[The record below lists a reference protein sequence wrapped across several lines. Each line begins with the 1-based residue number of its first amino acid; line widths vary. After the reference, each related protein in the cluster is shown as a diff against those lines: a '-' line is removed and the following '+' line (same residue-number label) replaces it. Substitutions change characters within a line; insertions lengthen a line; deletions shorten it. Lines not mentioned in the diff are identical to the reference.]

1 MGRITRLVTGIVLKR
16 AVLLLVLLGL
26 VHAAVAF
33 LPGNGVRALLG
44 KEATPEQIAATEH
57 QLGLDRPWPLRYAEW
72 LGNLAAGDLG
82 RTLRGVPVADVL
94 GAKFLN
100 TLLLGTLAL
109 LVTAAVSIAFG
120 SLWALR
126 PRSAVARTL
135 ASGSTVMIAVPE
147 FVLAAV
153 FALVFAIWLGW
164 LPAVT
169 IPDGDGRPASVSM
182 LVLPTLA
189 LAIPQTGWNI
199 RVVHSALVDAGT
211 SPAVH
216 AAVLDGL
223 GARTVLWH
231 NILPTALPAIAT
243 SLATTI
249 GPLLA
254 GTLVVETI
262 FNYPGIG
269 SVLAG
274 SVADRDATLALTIVA
289 LAATSIMVLLLA
301 ADLVRAWAVAG
312 RR

>member
-1 MGRITRLVTGIVLKR
+1 MVRTTRLVLGIVATRLGM
-16 AVLLLVLLGL
+16 LLVLLAL

-33 LPGNGVRALLG
+33 LPGSGVRGLLG
-44 KEATPEQIAATEH
+44 KEASAEQVAATEH
-57 QLGLDRPWPLRYAEW
+57 QLGLDRPWPLRFVEW
-72 LGNLAAGDLG
+72 LRNLAGGDLG
-82 RTLRGVPVADVL
+82 QTLRGVPVVEVL

-100 TLLLGTLAL
+100 TLLLGGLAL
-109 LVTAAVSIAFG
+109 ILTATVSIVFG

-126 PRSAVARTL
+126 PRSALARTM
-135 ASGSTVMIAVPE
+135 ASGSTVLIAVPE

-153 FALVFAIWLGW
+153 FALVFAVWLGW

-169 IPDGDGRPASVSM
+169 IPDGAGRPAELSM
-182 LVLPTLA
+182 LVLPTIA
-189 LAIPQTGWNI
+189 LAVPQTGWNI
-199 RVVHSALVDAGT
+199 RVVHAALVDAGST
-211 SPAVH
+211 PAVH
-216 AAVLDGL
+216 AAELDGL
-223 GARTVLWH
+223 SRGSVLWH
-231 NILPTALPAIAT
+231 TILPTALPAIAM

-274 SVADRDATLALTIVA
+274 SVADRDATLALTVVA
-289 LAATSIMVLLLA
+289 LAATSIMVVLLA
-301 ADLVRAWAVAG
+301 ADLLRAWVIQG

>member
-1 MGRITRLVTGIVLKR
+1 MVRTTRLVLAIVFKR
-16 AVLLLVLLGL
+16 VAMLFVLLAL

-33 LPGNGVRALLG
+33 LPGNGVRSLLG
-44 KEATPEQIAATEH
+44 KEASAEQIAATER
-57 QLGLDRPWPLRYAEW
+57 QLGLDRPWPVRYVEW
-72 LGNLAAGDLG
+72 LRNLAGGDLG
-82 RTLRGVPVADVL
+82 QTLRGTPVVDVL

-100 TLLLGTLAL
+100 TLLLGGLAL
-109 LVTAAVSIAFG
+109 VVTATAAIAFG
-120 SLWALR
+120 SMWALR
-126 PRSAVARTL
+126 PRSSFSRAM

-153 FALVFAIWLGW
+153 FALVFAVWLGW

-169 IPDGDGRPASVSM
+169 IPDGAGRPESLSM
-182 LVLPTLA
+182 LVLPTIA
-189 LAIPQTGWNI
+189 LAVPQTGWNV
-199 RVVHSALVDAGT
+199 RVVHSALIDAGST
-211 SPAVH
+211 PAVH
-216 AAVLDGL
+216 AAELDGL
-223 GARTVLWH
+223 SKQSVLWH
-231 NILPTALPAIAT
+231 NILPSALPSIAT

-289 LAATSIMVLLLA
+289 LAATSIMVMLLLA
-301 ADLVRAWAVAG
+301 DLLRAWVVQG